1 MKAIYRGLACAE
13 LFNKKFKVPE
23 HKTRTFEKT
32 PEEIK
37 KALKI
42 EEDRKKILKQS
53 AEKEKKERTING
65 RNKRWWSKGRRNK

>member
-1 MKAIYRGLACAE
+1 MKAIYRGVACVE

-32 PEEIK
+32 SEEIK

-42 EEDRKKILKQS
+42 EEDRKKILRQS
-53 AEKEKKERTING
+53 AEKENKERMING
-65 RNKRWWSKGRRNK
+65 RN

>member
-1 MKAIYRGLACAE
+1 MKAIYRGVACAE

-23 HKTRTFEKT
+23 HKTRTFEKI

-42 EEDRKKILKQS
+42 EEDRKKYLNNQR
-53 AEKEKKERTING
+53 KK
-65 RNKRWWSKGRRNK
+65 KRKKGQ

>member
-1 MKAIYRGLACAE
+1 MKALYRGVACTD
-13 LFNKKFKVPE
+13 LFNKKIEVPE

-42 EEDRKKILKQS
+42 EEDRKRYLDNQQK
-53 AEKEKKERTING
+53 
-65 RNKRWWSKGRRNK
+65 NKRKKGK